1 MGNPPRN
8 NSSGRP
14 FEARDNPRGKKQDKT
29 VGENTPVFEDTIFVD
44 VPAGAQEAGMRLDRV
59 LTGHMP
65 ALSRNAV
72 ARLIRDGRILVDDR
86 PAVKPAHRIRS
97 GERITGRI
105 PAHSSEDPGIGPPEP
120 EAIELDILHEDDSII
135 VINKAAGLVIH
146 PAPGHSAGTLAHGL
160 RHHVPG
166 IEHAGP
172 SDRPGIVHRLDRDTS
187 GVLVAAKTESA
198 RRILS
203 EQFKSRTIQKSYL
216 ALAFG
221 DPAGGNPA
229 GVYSAA
235 QTQTGRITYRIE
247 RHRTHRKK
255 MAVTED
261 PESGRDAESAW
272 EVVERY
278 GKICLLRL
286 AIKTGRTHQ
295 IRVHLSAAGHPVV
308 GDGVYGYKNPA
319 RAMGLDHQTAALINK
334 VGRQMLHAASITFV
348 HPETGKQMTCEAPLP
363 DDMQSLCRALNAL
376 GSRPE

>member
-1 MGNPPRN
+1 L
-8 NSSGRP
+8 
-14 FEARDNPRGKKQDKT
+14 
-29 VGENTPVFEDTIFVD
+29 VFEDTVFVD
-44 VPAGAQEAGMRLDRV
+44 VPAGDEEAGMRLDQV
-59 LTGHMP
+59 LSGHMP
-65 ALSRNAV
+65 SFSRNAV
-72 ARLIRDGRILVDDR
+72 ARLIRDGRILVDNR
-86 PAVKPAHRIRS
+86 PAKPGHRVRP
-97 GERITGRI
+97 GERITGHI
-105 PAHSSEDPGIGPPEP
+105 PARSAEDVGIGPPEP
-120 EAIELDILHEDDSII
+120 EAIALDILYEDDSII

-146 PAPGHSAGTLAHGL
+146 PAPGHSAGTLVHGL
-160 RHHVPG
+160 RHHAPE

-198 RRILS
+198 HRILS
-203 EQFKSRTIQKSYL
+203 KQFKSRQIQKSYL

-221 DPAGGNPA
+221 DPAGRDPA
-229 GVYSAA
+229 GIDSAA
-235 QTQTGRITYRIE
+235 RTGRITYRIE

-261 PESGRDAESAW
+261 PKSGRDAETAW

-308 GDGVYGYKNPA
+308 GDSVYGYRNPA
-319 RAMGLDHQTAALINK
+319 RATGLDPKADHKTASLINN

-363 DDMQSLCRALNAL
+363 DDMQTLRRALNAL
-376 GSRPE
+376 HSRPE

>member
-1 MGNPPRN
+1 
-8 NSSGRP
+8 
-14 FEARDNPRGKKQDKT
+14 
-29 VGENTPVFEDTIFVD
+29 
-44 VPAGAQEAGMRLDRV
+44 
-59 LTGHMP
+59 MP

-72 ARLIRDGRILVDDR
+72 ARLIRDGRILVDDQ
-86 PAVKPAHRIRS
+86 PAKPGHRIRS

-105 PAHSSEDPGIGPPEP
+105 PDSSPQDAGIGPPEP

-146 PAPGHSAGTLAHGL
+146 PAPGHTAGTLAHGL

-198 RRILS
+198 HRILS

-216 ALAFG
+216 AFAFG
-221 DPAGGNPA
+221 DPTGGKSADNPAVGNPGA
-229 GVYSAA
+229 EF
-235 QTQTGRITYRIE
+235 GRITYRIE

-261 PESGRDAESAW
+261 PESGRDAETAW

-278 GKICLLRL
+278 GPICLLRL

-295 IRVHLSAAGHPVV
+295 IRVHLAATGHPVV
-308 GDGVYGYKNPA
+308 GDGVYGYRNPA

-334 VGRQMLHAASITFV
+334 VGRQMLHASSITFA
-348 HPETGKQMTCEAPLP
+348 HPQTGNQMSCEAPLP
-363 DDMQSLCRALNAL
+363 EDMQALRRTLNAFFAWP
-376 GSRPE
+376 G

>member
-1 MGNPPRN
+1 
-8 NSSGRP
+8 
-14 FEARDNPRGKKQDKT
+14 
-29 VGENTPVFEDTIFVD
+29 
-44 VPAGAQEAGMRLDRV
+44 MRLDRI
-59 LTGHMP
+59 LAGHMP

-86 PAVKPAHRIRS
+86 PAKPGHRIRS

-105 PAHSSEDPGIGPPEP
+105 PDSSPQDAGIGPPEP

-198 RRILS
+198 HRILS

-216 ALAFG
+216 AFAFG
-221 DPAGGNPA
+221 DPTGGKSAGNPA
-229 GVYSAA
+229 VGDAGA
-235 QTQTGRITYRIE
+235 QTGRITYRIE

-255 MAVTED
+255 MAVTDD
-261 PESGRDAESAW
+261 PESGRDAETAW

-278 GKICLLRL
+278 GPICLLRL

-295 IRVHLSAAGHPVV
+295 IRVHLAATGHPVV
-308 GDGVYGYKNPA
+308 GDGVYGYRNPA

-334 VGRQMLHAASITFV
+334 VGRQMLHASSITFA
-348 HPETGKQMTCEAPLP
+348 HPQTGKQMSCEAPLP
-363 DDMQSLCRALNAL
+363 EDMQTLRRTLNAFFAW
-376 GSRPE
+376 PE